1 MTTTPDGRPVP
12 PPHADE
18 RAMLESWLDFH
29 RATLALKC
37 AGLNDDQARLD
48 TVSPSRMTL
57 LGLVQ
62 HMAEVERKWFQR
74 VLTGQDVPR
83 VFEDSGPDGF
93 TLVRDRGIDEAL
105 EAWRA
110 EIARGRELS
119 ADASL
124 DDAGVLSEQDAAYL
138 GDRGVSLRWIMVHMI
153 EEYARHNGHADL
165 IRERIDGVTGS

>member
-18 RAMLESWLDFH
+18 RTMLTAWLDFH

-37 AGLNDDQARLD
+37 ADLTDDQVRLAA
-48 TVSPSRMTL
+48 VPPSSMTL

-62 HMAEVERKWFQR
+62 HMAEVERNWFQR
-74 VLTGQDVPR
+74 VFAGRDMQP
-83 VFEDSGPDGF
+83 VFETTNTDGYA
-93 TLVRDRGIDEAL
+93 LRPGRGLDEAIA
-105 EAWRA
+105 AWQA
-110 EIARGRELS
+110 EIARGRELT

-124 DDAGVLSEQDAAYL
+124 EDSGHLADHQAGHV
-138 GDRGVSLRWIMVHMI
+138 GDHSVSLRWILVHMI

-165 IRERIDGVTGS
+165 LRERIDGATGA